1 MMTIDLLLKALAD
14 TLLMVGLSTLIGS
27 VLGTFLAGVMHQ
39 YPRLG
44 LHAGLCAIEA
54 VPFMILLVLLLP
66 ITRWCMGTSIG
77 PLAACIPLT
86 IGALPMYIRACHQHF
101 NDLSPVLSHTLTMMH
116 ASPWQS
122 MRHVYLP
129 EVWPKLIGTSA
140 QLSVHLLGYAT
151 IAGVMGGGGLG
162 DSAIQYGYQQ
172 YQSSVMWITTLI
184 LMLLV
189 LSLQRLGNHL
199 TQRFSKACV

>member
-1 MMTIDLLLKALAD
+1 MVVSTLGGVVMMTIDLLLKALAD
-14 TLLMVGLSTLIGS
+14 TLLMVGLSRVG
-27 VLGTFLAGVMHQ
+27 VLGTFLAGIMHQ

-54 VPFMILLVLLLP
+54 VPFMICWCCCS
-66 ITRWCMGTSIG
+66 RSRCMGTSIG

-122 MRHVYLP
+122 MRRLP
-129 EVWPKLIGTSA
+129 SR
-140 QLSVHLLGYAT
+140 
-151 IAGVMGGGGLG
+151 
-162 DSAIQYGYQQ
+162 
-172 YQSSVMWITTLI
+172 
-184 LMLLV
+184 
-189 LSLQRLGNHL
+189 SL
-199 TQRFSKACV
+199 A